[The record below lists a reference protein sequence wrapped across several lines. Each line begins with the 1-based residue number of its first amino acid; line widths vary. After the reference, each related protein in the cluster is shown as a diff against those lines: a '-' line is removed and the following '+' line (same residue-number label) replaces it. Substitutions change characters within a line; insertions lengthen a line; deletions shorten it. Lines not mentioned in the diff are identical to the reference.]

1 MQNLNQIKQYM
12 NLFKNSNN
20 PQALLQ
26 NMIQNIPQMKGVIN
40 FINQNGGD
48 PKTAFYK
55 MAEQEGVN
63 PNEILDM
70 LNK

>member
-1 MQNLNQIKQYM
+1 M

>member
-1 MQNLNQIKQYM
+1 M

-48 PKTAFYK
+48 PKNAFYK